1 LKAIT
6 KYITGKTLQPAVKK
20 YLSKARIYRYR
31 NIELIIAPGIFHP
44 AFFFSTKILLHY
56 VLQLELSNKKLLELG
71 AGSGLISFIS
81 AQKNALVTATDI
93 NPVAVEYLK
102 TNSEKNHLPIKVIL
116 SDLFDK
122 ISPQQ
127 FDIIVINPPYYKK
140 DPKTDADHAWY
151 CGANAEYFYKLFASL
166 KIYIYD
172 ETIILMILS
181 EDCDITMIKNIAA
194 TNYFTFEE
202 VFTKKIF
209 WERNFIFKIIPQKQF

>member
-1 LKAIT
+1 MKAIT

-20 YLSKARIYRYR
+20 YLSKTRIYRYR

-93 NPVAVEYLK
+93 NPIAVEYLK

-151 CGANAEYFYKLFASL
+151 CGANAEYFYKLFASFL
-166 KIYIYD
+166 
-172 ETIILMILS
+172 
-181 EDCDITMIKNIAA
+181 
-194 TNYFTFEE
+194 
-202 VFTKKIF
+202 
-209 WERNFIFKIIPQKQF
+209 